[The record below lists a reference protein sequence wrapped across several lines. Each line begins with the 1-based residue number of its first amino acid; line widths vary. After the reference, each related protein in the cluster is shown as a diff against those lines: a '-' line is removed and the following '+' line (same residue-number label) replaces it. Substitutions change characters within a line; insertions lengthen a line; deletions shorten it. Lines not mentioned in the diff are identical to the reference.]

1 MKSFLRIGGLI
12 VSLAVSHSL
21 FSQDMPE
28 PGVLVTYPCSLND
41 GYPVQDVLAFSQP
54 GGMMFLA

>member
-28 PGVLVTYPCSLND
+28 QGVLVTYP
-41 GYPVQDVLAFSQP
+41 
-54 GGMMFLA
+54 